1 MIAVSTDD
9 LETQKKFRDSLKA
22 PFHFL
27 ADDKRAVV
35 GAFDVKTFLL
45 PIARRITFVVGPGR
59 KVLSIQE
66 GGDAIDPSGTVKACS
81 LKPPESLKYLVGP
94 ALDGGASDAGVSDGG
109 T

>member
-66 GGDAIDPSGTVKACS
+66 GGDAIDPSGVVTSCS
-81 LKPPESLKYLVGP
+81 LQKPK
-94 ALDGGASDAGVSDGG
+94 ALELIAPRDAGH
-109 T
+109 